1 LKRKQTVVEQ
11 KVNTYA
17 GVDWEAKVNDYV
29 ADLQSG
35 IEELNSS
42 TSQTPKEQY
51 RIFLLKKQ
59 LVDEAIIDGKRDIQV
74 KFRTKII
81 DLAVSKKYW
90 IFRMMEKL

>member
-17 GVDWEAKVNDYV
+17 GVDWEAKVNDYL

-42 TSQTPKEQY
+42 APQTPKEQY
-51 RIFLLKKQ
+51 RILLLKKQ
-59 LVDEAIIDGKRDIQV
+59 LEAIIDGKRDIQV